1 MDKSPS
7 ALIDLYAD
15 SDLAVAFIQPTDKEW
30 HIIWQNKTAYSL
42 WGDYKIDTDLT
53 LKAQLLSAAQTHS
66 AKSFKLMPNEGVQV
80 IQCMLHHFNQGLILQ
95 FVHESIP
102 QTAESPVKYH
112 ESVCQVAV
120 ETSGLALFDW
130 DLQTDTIH
138 YSDLIYK
145 IGDISANELMDN
157 KAGLLDRVHPD
168 DLHVVVE
175 QIDFHLDAQWPIN
188 VDFRF
193 KSSSG
198 DYIWLTMTGRS
209 NTSSATQPATHLV
222 GSFRDISAQKRI
234 EQTVFQRES
243 LIEQIFDA
251 LPISI
256 YVKDAHGCYR
266 FFSKQ
271 AEALTGVNR
280 IKAIGRTDFE
290 IFSSE
295 TAKYNVQLDAQVRN
309 AGKLLVSEES
319 RIVGDRQYFLM
330 SGRGPVLIQ
339 NLDQTS
345 TTWLLGFE
353 LDITER
359 HQMEEALRLAKDDA
373 EAATKAKSEFL
384 SVMSH
389 EIRTPL
395 NAVIGTSSLLL
406 DSDMSEEKKQQMQM
420 IKRSGEHLLY
430 LINDILDFNKLDSG
444 SIELEDRAFSLQ
456 EQIDTVVSIL
466 APEARIKAVHFSQQ
480 IAPDT
485 VNFMWGDE
493 ARLRQVLLN
502 LIGNSIKFTE
512 QGSVTLKVS
521 PSQTQTDA
529 SRFEIIDTGIG
540 IDKKNIAKLF
550 SEFMQA
556 DTSTTRKYGGTGL
569 GLAICKKLVEA
580 MKGRIGVDSELGK
593 GSCFWFE
600 IPTPRAMEHEV
611 KAENLEQDFDEQQP
625 LTILVAEDSLSNQ
638 MLIRAVLAKLG
649 HQAVLA
655 NNGKEAVMQL
665 AASDFD
671 LVLMDMQ
678 MPELDGL
685 EATRMIR
692 SQADKQK
699 SSIPIIALTANALA
713 GDRARV
719 LDAGMN
725 DYLTKPIDVHALK
738 RALWK
743 WSRAT
748 C

>member
-1 MDKSPS
+1 MKSIPF

-15 SDLAVAFIQPTDKEW
+15 SDLAVAFIQNTGEDW
-30 HIIWQNKTAYSL
+30 HIVWQNKTAYSL
-42 WGDYKIDTDLT
+42 WGDYKIDADLT
-53 LKAQLLSAAQTHS
+53 LKAQLLSAVQTNS
-66 AKSFKLMPNEGVQV
+66 AKSFKLLPKDGVQV
-80 IQCMLHHFNQGLILQ
+80 IQCLLHHYNQGLILQ
-95 FVHESIP
+95 FVHESIQ
-102 QTAESPVKYH
+102 QTADFPSKYQ
-112 ESVCQVAV
+112 ESVCQIAV

-138 YSDLIYK
+138 YTDLIYK
-145 IGDISANELMDN
+145 MGDISATELMAN
-157 KAGLLDRVHPD
+157 KAGLLGRVHPD
-168 DLHVVVE
+168 DLNAVVE
-175 QIDFHLDAQWPIN
+175 KIDEHLETQWPLN

-193 KSSSG
+193 KASSG
-198 DYIWLTMTGRS
+198 DYIWLKMTGRS
-209 NTSSATQPATHLV
+209 NTSSSSLPATRLV
-222 GSFRDISAQKRI
+222 GSFRDISDQKRT

-251 LPISI
+251 LPVSI
-256 YVKDAHGCYR
+256 YVKDGHGCFR

-290 IFSSE
+290 VFTSE
-295 TAKYNVQLDAQVRN
+295 IAKANLQLDARARE
-309 AGKLLVSEES
+309 AGKLLVSEEK
-319 RIVGDRQYFLM
+319 RKVGDQLHCLM
-330 SGRGPVLIQ
+330 SGRGPVVIQ

-345 TTWLLGFE
+345 STWLLGFE

-359 HQMEEALRLAKDDA
+359 YQMEEALREAKDDA
-373 EAATKAKSEFL
+373 LAASKAKSEFL

-406 DSDMSEEKKQQMQM
+406 DSAMNEEQKLQMQM

-444 SIELEDRAFSLQ
+444 QMELEHCAFSLQ
-456 EQIDTVVSIL
+456 EQIETVESIL
-466 APEARIKAVHFSQQ
+466 APEAKMKSVHLSLQ
-480 IAPDT
+480 IAPDA

-521 PSQTQTDA
+521 PSQTQIDA

-540 IDKKNIAKLF
+540 IDTQNIAKLF

-580 MKGRIGVDSELGK
+580 MKGRIGVESELGK

-600 IPTPRAMEHEV
+600 IPTPRAM
-611 KAENLEQDFDEQQP
+611 
-625 LTILVAEDSLSNQ
+625 
-638 MLIRAVLAKLG
+638 
-649 HQAVLA
+649 
-655 NNGKEAVMQL
+655 
-665 AASDFD
+665 
-671 LVLMDMQ
+671 
-678 MPELDGL
+678 
-685 EATRMIR
+685 
-692 SQADKQK
+692 
-699 SSIPIIALTANALA
+699 
-713 GDRARV
+713 
-719 LDAGMN
+719 
-725 DYLTKPIDVHALK
+725 
-738 RALWK
+738 
-743 WSRAT
+743 
-748 C
+748 